1 MMTDSPETTEVTEEI
16 NAEAKPYPRRIMTFM
31 RRSSVFT
38 TSQQQGIDEFGEHYL
53 LETEGKAFDA
63 AAIFGRVAP
72 LTVEIGFG
80 MGYSLITMA
89 EAAPDRDFIGIEIHP
104 NGIAQICYEA
114 GQKQLPNLRVIDGDA
129 LGILENYFADQS
141 IDTVQLYFAD
151 PWPKKKHHKRRFVQ
165 THNMQL
171 IRQKLKVGGIF
182 HAATDWEHYAQ
193 WMLDLLDIAEG
204 FSNCAGKGHF
214 AERPDYRPL
223 TKFEVRGQNLGHGVW
238 DVLFRKDS

>member
-1 MMTDSPETTEVTEEI
+1 MMTDSSATTEVTVENNTET
-16 NAEAKPYPRRIMTFM
+16 KPHPRRIMTFM

-129 LGILENYFADQS
+129 LGILEDYFADQS

-193 WMLDLLDIAEG
+193 WMLDILDIAEG

>member
-1 MMTDSPETTEVTEEI
+1 MMLTMTDLVTPDSA
-16 NAEAKPYPRRIMTFM
+16 NKKDYPRRIMTFM
-31 RRSSVFT
+31 RRCSAFT
-38 TSQQQGIDEFGEHYL
+38 TSQQQGIDAFGERYL
-53 LETEGKAFDA
+53 LETEGKKFDS
-63 AAIFGRVAP
+63 AAIFGRIAP

-89 EAAPDRDFIGIEIHP
+89 EAAPERDFIGIEIHP
-104 NGIAQICYEA
+104 NGLAQICYEA

-129 LGILENYFADQS
+129 LSMLENYFVDSS

-165 THNMQL
+165 SHNMQL
-171 IRQKLKVGGIF
+171 IRQKLKIGGIF

-193 WMLDLLDIAEG
+193 WMLDVLEVAEG
-204 FSNCAGKGHF
+204 FSNMAGVGSF
-214 AERPDYRPL
+214 AERPAYRPL

-238 DVLFRKDS
+238 DILYRKES